1 MATCVECKS
10 DVGKRARFCP
20 RCGRADPAISLSGP
34 QLLMW
39 LLLIAAAIFAV
50 IARQLQLI

>member
-1 MATCVECKS
+1 MATCVACKS

-20 RCGRADPAISLSGP
+20 RCGRADPAITLSGP

-39 LLLIAAAIFAV
+39 LLLIAAVAFAV
-50 IARQLQLI
+50 IAQRMGLI